1 MELGPQPP
9 IIPAAGPQGAMGNV
23 FQLQQ
28 AASPEEPPPA
38 PPNTEDE
45 TNDESDSEA
54 EETRMMKKSPT
65 NQNKISKIKINQ
77 ISKSIFVIIF
87 LLSIKFF
94 KVSVKVI
101 KKHQR
106 NAS

>member
-54 EETRMMKKSPT
+54 EETDKDDEKVP
-65 NQNKISKIKINQ
+65 NESK
-77 ISKSIFVIIF
+77 
-87 LLSIKFF
+87 
-94 KVSVKVI
+94 
-101 KKHQR
+101 
-106 NAS
+106 